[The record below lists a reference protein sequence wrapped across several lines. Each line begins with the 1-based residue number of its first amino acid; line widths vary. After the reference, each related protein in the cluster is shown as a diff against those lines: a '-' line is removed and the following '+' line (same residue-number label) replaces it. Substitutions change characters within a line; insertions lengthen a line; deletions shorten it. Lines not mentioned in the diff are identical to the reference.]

1 MTAVKRAL
9 AVIGVALVLAACSSS
24 DDGGDDA
31 DASGET
37 TTSTTEATTTTTSVP
52 TATPDDLAAAVC
64 AAQRVRPAGRVQDPQ
79 ITELSGIVSL
89 ETGWWVH
96 NDSGDTARVFD
107 LAEDGTT
114 LATVDVEGVDATD
127 WEDITGL
134 GDELFVGD
142 IGDNDAVRP
151 EILVQRLSLPEPAPV
166 GQVTLPAADVQT
178 ITLRYPNG
186 PRDAE
191 TLMIDPRS
199 RELIVVHKVFGGES
213 EIYVAPED
221 DWSDGDAT
229 LVASGTVDLGD
240 SPLDALT
247 AGDVGYDGQVVA
259 LRTYSAVLVFPRQ
272 EDQTVAEALARN
284 EPCDA
289 PTAIEVQGEA
299 FAFTA
304 EGYVT
309 ISEGERSRI
318 NRFAV
323 TVPGVG

>member
-1 MTAVKRAL
+1 MTAVKRTLAVVGVVLAL
-9 AVIGVALVLAACSSS
+9 AGCSS
-24 DDGGDDA
+24 DDGGGTADDA
-31 DASGET
+31 SP
-37 TTSTTEATTTTTSVP
+37 STAEPTTTTTTVPPP
-52 TATPDDLAAAVC
+52 TADELAAAVC
-64 AAQRVRPAGRVQDPQ
+64 AATRVPGRARVQDPQ
-79 ITELSGIVSL
+79 INELSGVVSL
-89 ETGWWVH
+89 ESGWWVH

-114 LATVDVEGVDATD
+114 LATVDVEGVEATD
-127 WEDITGL
+127 WEDITGV
-134 GDELFVGD
+134 GHELFVGD
-142 IGDNDAVRP
+142 IGDNEAARP
-151 EILVQRLSLPEPAPV
+151 EILVQHLTLPEPPPV

-178 ITLRYPNG
+178 ITLHYPNG

-191 TLMIDPRS
+191 TLMIDPET
-199 RELIVVHKVFGGES
+199 RELIVVHKVFGGDS
-213 EIYVAPED
+213 EVYVAPED

-247 AGDVGYDGQVVA
+247 SGDVGYGGRVVA
-259 LRTYSAVLVFPRQ
+259 LRTYSAVLVFARQ
-272 EDQTVAEALARN
+272 EGQTVADALSQN
-284 EPCDA
+284 QPCDA

-323 TVPGVG
+323 TVPEVG